1 MARKDK
7 QSGTSGQPALR
18 VVGTPAEARAQ
29 AQQVKAQ
36 AVAQQAQASQ
46 VQQTGEGIFSD
57 KRSGRDRREDS
68 VQVPDPRR
76 QNPERRRGKP
86 QAAWWLERDYVES
99 HHFVQ
104 KAARTLPHG
113 DEPTVD

>member
-7 QSGTSGQPALR
+7 QAGVGGQPALR
-18 VVGTPAEARAQ
+18 VVGSPAEARAQ
-29 AQQVKAQ
+29 AQQAKAQ
-36 AVAQQAQASQ
+36 ALAQQAEASQ
-46 VQQTGEGIFSD
+46 AQQVEGIFSD
-57 KRSGRDRREDS
+57 KRSGRDRREDT
-68 VQVPDPRR
+68 VHVPDPRR

-104 KAARTLPHG
+104 KATRGMHG